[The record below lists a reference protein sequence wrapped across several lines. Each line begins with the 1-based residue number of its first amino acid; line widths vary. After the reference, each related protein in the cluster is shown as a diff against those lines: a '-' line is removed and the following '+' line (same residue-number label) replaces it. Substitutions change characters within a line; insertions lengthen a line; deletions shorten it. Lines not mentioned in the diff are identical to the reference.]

1 MLMKF
6 LDLLESLGSN
16 GVSMLQ
22 VQLLCCLGFV
32 ITDSMDT
39 EIERAKC
46 EIKDRRK
53 CTINGCC
60 CSGWRI
66 REHAVFQIS

>member
-53 CTINGCC
+53 CTINRCC
-60 CSGWRI
+60 CSGWHI